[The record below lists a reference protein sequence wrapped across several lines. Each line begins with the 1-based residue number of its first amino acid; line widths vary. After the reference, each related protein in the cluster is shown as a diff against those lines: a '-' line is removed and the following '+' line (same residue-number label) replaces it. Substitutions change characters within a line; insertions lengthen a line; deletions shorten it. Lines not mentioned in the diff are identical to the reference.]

1 MMTKHKNSQ
10 TFTRVAGLTSIV
22 ALVFAAGCANMD
34 DTQRKTA
41 GGAAIGALGGAILS
55 SATGGKAG
63 TGAVVGGVAGAI
75 AGNVWSKRMEKQK
88 QAMEQATQGTGVDV
102 SRTADNQLKLNIPAD
117 VSFDTGSSAIKP
129 ELRNVLT
136 QFAQGLKESP
146 ESRVRVIG
154 HTDSTG
160 SDAVNMPLSRDRASS
175 VRNFLADRGVS
186 SSRIETDGRGAQEP
200 VASNDSNA
208 GRAQNRRVEIYLRE
222 PGQG

>member
-1 MMTKHKNSQ
+1 MNKTSQ
-10 TFTRVAGLTSIV
+10 TFTRTAGWASIA

-63 TGAVVGGVAGAI
+63 TGAVVGGIAGAV
-75 AGNVWSKRMEKQK
+75 AGNVWSKRMESQK
-88 QAMEQATQGTGVDV
+88 QAMEQATRGTGVEV
-102 SRTADNQLKLNIPAD
+102 SRTADNQLKLNIPND
-117 VSFDTGSSAIKP
+117 ISFDTGSAAIKP
-129 ELRNVLT
+129 ELRGVLT
-136 QFAQGLKESP
+136 QFAQGLKDAP

-160 SDAVNMPLSRDRASS
+160 SDAVNQPLSRDRASS
-175 VRNFLADRGVS
+175 VRNFLADRGIS
-186 SSRIETDGRGAQEP
+186 SGRIETEGRGAQEP
-200 VASNDSNA
+200 VASNDSTA
-208 GRAQNRRVEIYLRE
+208 GRAQNRRVEIFLRE

>member
-1 MMTKHKNSQ
+1 MTKHKNSQ
-10 TFTRVAGLTSIV
+10 TFTRIAGMTSIV

-41 GGAAIGALGGAILS
+41 GGAALGALGGAVLS
-55 SATGGKAG
+55 KATGGKAG
-63 TGAVVGGVAGAI
+63 TGAVIGGVAGAI
-75 AGNVWSKRMEKQK
+75 AGNVWSKRMEQQK

-186 SSRIETDGRGAQEP
+186 SGRIETDGRGAQEP
-200 VASNDSNA
+200 VASNDSTA